1 MTNNCF
7 LNVNNNCFSI
17 NLYCHTFKMNYI
29 PGIIEDFSTL
39 TVKKEYL
46 EQYLFENEKVFSKYI
61 KENTLK
67 DLHVD
72 FLDNMKDIRLSQPV
86 TASVNST
93 LLRETKKKKP
103 LFIFSNV
110 KRSYV
115 RVHVGS
121 LLGKKV
127 KITDKLFNNNI
138 KVLNTLDSSVNTTT
152 SECKSNASEIEGI
165 FEKSM
170 KTPLF
175 FTKSTKVKMNDIKI
189 PHYINGKGVFNLVK
203 IENTTGVIQPG
214 FVVDIHTSIKH
225 QANKD
230 KNIDI
235 LNIKNHIKSVHS
247 KGEYTTSLDPTDS
260 QYVCS
265 IPSSEQIFK
274 ALPDVNDTFSFNIK
288 KNASERQGNQE
299 EILKAYELIKQ
310 SGVHIDISIFK
321 DFDNFSNI
329 YFANTEK
336 NCNFLTNKKIL
347 LPKEMH
353 IWHTPEEIYSL
364 LTEYNVSVT
373 DFYFFL
379 KNKKNVPETNT
390 NQLNITSNHIK
401 HDNNKF
407 KAAFNFNEDLF
418 E

>member
-121 LLGKKV
+121 FLGKKV
-127 KITDKLFNNNI
+127 KTTDKVFNNKINVI
-138 KVLNTLDSSVNTTT
+138 NNLDSSVNTIT
-152 SECKSNASEIEGI
+152 SESKSKEDGL

-175 FTKSTKVKMNDIKI
+175 FTKSTKVKMNDNKM
-189 PHYINGKGVFNLVK
+189 PHFINGKGIFNLVK
-203 IENTTGVIQPG
+203 IENTRGVIQPG
-214 FVVDIHTSIKH
+214 FVIDIHTSIKEE
-225 QANKD
+225 ANTD
-230 KNIDI
+230 INTDIRYLKNYM
-235 LNIKNHIKSVHS
+235 KPVHS
-247 KGEYTTSLDPTDS
+247 KGEYKTSLDPTDS

-265 IPSSEQIFK
+265 IPSIPRFK
-274 ALPDVNDTFSFNIK
+274 AFPNETEREDGLFFNIK
-288 KNASERQGNQE
+288 TNTSERQGNQE
-299 EILKAYELIKQ
+299 EILKAYQLFKE
-310 SGVHIDISIFK
+310 SGVNID
-321 DFDNFSNI
+321 
-329 YFANTEK
+329 
-336 NCNFLTNKKIL
+336 
-347 LPKEMH
+347 
-353 IWHTPEEIYSL
+353 
-364 LTEYNVSVT
+364 
-373 DFYFFL
+373 
-379 KNKKNVPETNT
+379 
-390 NQLNITSNHIK
+390 
-401 HDNNKF
+401 
-407 KAAFNFNEDLF
+407 
-418 E
+418 